1 MHFDVRSEGFELTG
15 ALQHHAQRRLDFAL
29 ARFRPHLGW
38 VYMRLTDDNGPRG
51 GVDKRCQVRVRLPG
65 LPRVVINELADD
77 LYAAIDRAADRAGRT
92 VARRLARHERTR
104 LGRAAAAEPMHPDEE
119 LSDGF

>member
-77 LYAAIDRAADRAGRT
+77 LYVAIDRAADRAGRT

-104 LGRAAAAEPMHPDEE
+104 LGRAPVAEPMRMQEE
-119 LSDGF
+119 VDDGY